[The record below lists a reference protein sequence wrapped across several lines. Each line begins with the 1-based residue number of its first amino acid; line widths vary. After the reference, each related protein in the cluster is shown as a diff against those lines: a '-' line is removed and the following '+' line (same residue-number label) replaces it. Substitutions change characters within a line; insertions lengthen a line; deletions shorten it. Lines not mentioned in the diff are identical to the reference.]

1 MIFAIVKARFGI
13 LILVV
18 LVLLNILAGYVVGR
32 WDMTDDKRYTL
43 SDSSKQILEQLD
55 STLVVTILL
64 DGELNSG
71 FTRLKKATEELVEEF
86 SIYAAHGIRV
96 DTVSAELLEFFPPTV
111 IQERTNKGKMAQT
124 TVYPFAVVEYKG
136 KKTPVSLLYNQPGL
150 DGEDN
155 LNRSIEL
162 LEFNFINAIRLLMK
176 EEVKKVAFLEGHGEL
191 DEQYVNDFTRQ
202 LEQYYQV
209 YRGQI
214 GDSVGILDD
223 FAAVIIADPQM
234 AFSDQHKFIIDQYI
248 MQGGRVLWLL
258 DGVFYS
264 YEWLSEEGSTPI
276 LALDLNLND
285 LLFRYGVRV
294 THGLVQDL
302 QCRLFPVDMS
312 SDPEQP
318 NWQPMQWTYAPL
330 LLPTSGSPITE
341 NLSEPLMSDMISAV
355 ELVGSGSDI
364 QKNVLLT
371 TSSKSKI
378 TPVPAEVNLGLEVD
392 DESTYQRANIP
403 VAVSLD
409 GEFTSLYAY
418 LDAPDSVKTIG
429 PVLKKSSRTRQVV
442 VADGSIIRNEWQG
455 DQSLPL
461 GLDRYTQTLYGN
473 AEFLINTVLYL
484 TGDEDDIALR
494 QLKQRVVTLR
504 LIDDVR
510 AAKFRIPA
518 QVVSII
524 IPLLVLAFIG
534 GVVFVIRHRKYVK
547 KS

>member
-1 MIFAIVKARFGI
+1 LIFAIVKARFGI

-96 DTVSAELLEFFPPTV
+96 DTASAELLEFFPPTV

-191 DEQYVNDFTRQ
+191 EEQYVNDFTRQ

-403 VAVSLD
+403 VAVGLD

-524 IPLLVLAFIG
+524 IPLLVLALIG

>member
-1 MIFAIVKARFGI
+1 
-13 LILVV
+13 
-18 LVLLNILAGYVVGR
+18 VGR

-96 DTVSAELLEFFPPTV
+96 DTASAELLEFFPPTV

-162 LEFNFINAIRLLMK
+162 LEFNFINAIRLLTK
-176 EEVKKVAFLEGHGEL
+176 EEVKKIAFLEGHGEL
-191 DEQYVNDFTRQ
+191 EEQYVNDFTRQ

-378 TPVPAEVNLGLEVD
+378 TPVPAEVNLGLEVG

-524 IPLLVLAFIG
+524 IPLLVLVFIG

>member
-1 MIFAIVKARFGI
+1 
-13 LILVV
+13 
-18 LVLLNILAGYVVGR
+18 VGR

-96 DTVSAELLEFFPPTV
+96 DTASAELLEFFPPTV

-162 LEFNFINAIRLLMK
+162 LEFNFINAIRLLTK
-176 EEVKKVAFLEGHGEL
+176 EEVKKIAFLEGHGEL
-191 DEQYVNDFTRQ
+191 EEQYVNDFTRQ

>member
-1 MIFAIVKARFGI
+1 VKARFGI

-96 DTVSAELLEFFPPTV
+96 DTASAELLEFFPPTV

-162 LEFNFINAIRLLMK
+162 LEFNFINAIRLLTK

-191 DEQYVNDFTRQ
+191 EEQYVNDFTRQ

-378 TPVPAEVNLGLEVD
+378 TPVPAEVNLGLEVG

-524 IPLLVLAFIG
+524 IPLLVLALIG

>member
-1 MIFAIVKARFGI
+1 
-13 LILVV
+13 
-18 LVLLNILAGYVVGR
+18 
-32 WDMTDDKRYTL
+32 MTDDKRYTI
-43 SDSSKQILEQLD
+43 SDQTKQTLEDLD

-86 SIYAAHGIRV
+86 SIYAAHGIRI
-96 DTVSAELLEFFPPTV
+96 DTASAELLEMFPPTV
-111 IQERTNKGKMAQT
+111 IQERTHKGKMAQT
-124 TVYPFAVVEYKG
+124 MVYPFAVVGYKG
-136 KKTPVSLLYNQPGL
+136 YKTPVNLLHNQIGL
-150 DGEDN
+150 DGEEN

-162 LEFNFINAIRLLMK
+162 LEFNFISAIRLLMQ
-176 EEVKKVAFLEGHGEL
+176 EEVKKVAFLDGHAEL
-191 DEQYVNDFTRQ
+191 GEQYVNDFARQ
-202 LEQYYQV
+202 LEQYYEV
-209 YRGQI
+209 YPIRM

-234 AFSDQHKFIIDQYI
+234 PFSDSDKYIIDQYI

-258 DGVFYS
+258 NGVLYS
-264 YEWLSEEGSTPI
+264 YDLLSEQGYTPI
-276 LALDLNLND
+276 VASDLNLND
-285 LLFRYGVRV
+285 LLFTYGVRV
-294 THGLVQDL
+294 TSGLVQDL
-302 QCRLFPVDMS
+302 QCRLVPVDMS

-524 IPLLVLAFIG
+524 IPLLVLALIG